1 MNASAWMQLLMF
13 LALLLALAWPLSRPL
28 LRLASGDVPVGRVES
43 LGYRLLGVN
52 PRQETGWVTYAM
64 GLMLFNL
71 IGIAALYGLQVAQAA
86 LPLNPQQLP
95 GVTPDLALNTAVSFV
110 TNTNWQSYSGESTMS
125 HLVQMLGL
133 AVQNFLS
140 AATGIAVAFVL
151 MRAFARQR
159 SGTLG
164 NVWVDLTRI
173 TLWLLLP
180 LSFLLA
186 LVFVSQGVIQNF
198 SPDLSVHT
206 LQGGTQMLAQGPVAS
221 QEAIKMLGTNGGGF
235 FNANSAHPF
244 ENPTALNNLLQM
256 LAIFVIPAALCLAFG
271 SLVGDHR
278 QGVALLAAMTL
289 IFIASVWLITASEQA
304 GNPLLLQAG
313 ADSAANLEGKEVRF
327 GIIASSL
334 FATVTTAASC
344 GAVNAMHDSL
354 TPLGGLVP
362 MALMQLGEVI
372 FGGVGAGFYG
382 ILLYAV
388 LAVFIAALM
397 VGRSPEYLG
406 KKIDIRDMK
415 MTAIAILVTP
425 VLVLAGTAI
434 AVVTESG
441 LAGRLNPG
449 AHGFS
454 EIFYAFSSAANNNG
468 SAFAGLSA
476 NSPFYNGL
484 LAVAMFVGRFGVILP
499 VLALAGSLV
508 TKPRLPVTAGTLPTH
523 GVLFV
528 TLLIAIILLIGA
540 LNFLPGLVLGPIA
553 EHLQMLGA

>member
-1 MNASAWMQLLMF
+1 MSASAWMQLIIF
-13 LALLLALAWPLSRPL
+13 LGLLLPLAWLLSQPLM
-28 LRLASGDVPVGRVES
+28 RLARGDVSVGRIES
-43 LGYRLLGVN
+43 QGYRLLGID
-52 PRQETGWVTYAM
+52 PLHESGWVPYAI

-71 IGIAALYGLQVAQAA
+71 IGLAAVYGLQVMQES

-95 GVTPDLALNTAVSFV
+95 GVTPHLAFNTAVSFV
-110 TNTNWQSYSGESTMS
+110 TNTNWQSYSGETTLS

-151 MRAFARQR
+151 MRGFLRQR
-159 SGTLG
+159 SSALG
-164 NVWVDLTRI
+164 NVWIDLTRI
-173 TLWLLLP
+173 TLWILLP

-186 LVFVSQGVIQNF
+186 LVFISQGVIQNF
-198 SPDLSVHT
+198 SPDLSILT
-206 LQGGTQMLAQGPVAS
+206 LQGDAQMLAQGPVAS
-221 QEAIKMLGTNGGGF
+221 QEAIKLLGTNGGGF

-244 ENPTALNNLLQM
+244 ENPTALSNLLQM
-256 LAIFVIPAALCLAFG
+256 LAIFMIPASLCLAFG
-271 SLVGDHR
+271 RLVGDNR
-278 QGVALLAAMTL
+278 QGAALLTAMMV
-289 IFIASVWLITASEQA
+289 IFIACVWLITASEQA

-313 ADSAANLEGKEVRF
+313 ADSAANLEGKEARF

-388 LAVFIAALM
+388 LAVFIAGLM

-406 KKIDIRDMK
+406 KKIEIRDMK

-434 AVVTESG
+434 AVVTEAG
-441 LAGRLNPG
+441 LVGRLNPG

-454 EIFYAFSSAANNNG
+454 EILYAFSSAANNNG
-468 SAFAGLSA
+468 SAFAGLTA
-476 NSPFYNGL
+476 NTPFYNGM
-484 LAVAMFVGRFGVILP
+484 LAMAMFVGRFGVIIP
-499 VLALAGSLV
+499 VLALAGSLI
-508 TKPRLPVTAGTLPTH
+508 TKPRLPTTVGTLPTH

-528 TLLIAIILLIGA
+528 TLLVAIILLIGA
-540 LNFLPGLVLGPIA
+540 LNFLPSLVLGPIS
-553 EHLQMLGA
+553 EHLQMLAA